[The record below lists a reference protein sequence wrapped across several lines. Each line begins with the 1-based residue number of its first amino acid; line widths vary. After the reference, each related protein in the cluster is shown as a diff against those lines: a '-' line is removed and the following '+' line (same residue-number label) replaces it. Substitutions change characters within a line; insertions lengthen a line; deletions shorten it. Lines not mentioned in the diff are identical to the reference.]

1 MSYRTTVVLLAVLII
16 LAGAVYYL
24 QKQPTAAEVA
34 QKQKTPQIVTF
45 ASTDAT
51 KLVVSGTDKTTSI
64 VKSGATWNLE
74 LPQPGPAD
82 NGRVNG
88 WADQLG
94 QLTADRVIDEASD
107 LGGYGLA
114 QPKFSVEVDL
124 QGGKTVKLAFGDKTP
139 DGSDYY
145 VRFPDDQ
152 TKAKSVYLVNA
163 PLGDDLSSALTKP
176 PQALPTP
183 TALPT
188 LVPGPTSAVT
198 PAATPLASPTP

>member
-1 MSYRTTVVLLAVLII
+1 MSYRTTAILLAVLII

-34 QKQKTPQIVTF
+34 QQQKTPQIVNF
-45 ASTDAT
+45 ATTDAT
-51 KLVVSGTDKTTSI
+51 KLVVSGTITTTSI
-64 VKSGATWNLE
+64 VKSGTTWNLE
-74 LPQPGPAD
+74 QPQPGPAD

-94 QLTADRVIDEASD
+94 QLTADRVIDGASD
-107 LGGYGLA
+107 LGTYGLA

-145 VRFPDDQ
+145 VWFPDDQ

-163 PLGDDLSSALTKP
+163 PLGDELSSALTKP
-176 PQALPTP
+176 PQAVPTP

-188 LVPGPTSAVT
+188 LVPGPTWAIT
-198 PAATPLASPTP
+198 PAGTPLASPTP

>member
-1 MSYRTTVVLLAVLII
+1 MSYRTTVVFLVVLII

-24 QKQPTAAEVA
+24 QQQPTAANVA
-34 QKQKTPQIVTF
+34 QQQKTPQIVTF

-51 KLVVSGTDKTTSI
+51 KLVVSSTDKTTSL
-64 VKSGATWNLE
+64 VKSGTIWNLE
-74 LPQPGPAD
+74 QPQPGPAD

-94 QLTADRVIDEASD
+94 QLTADRVIDGATD
-107 LGGYGLA
+107 LGTYGLA
-114 QPKFSVEVDL
+114 QPKFLLEVDL
-124 QGGKTVKLAFGDKTP
+124 QGGTTVKLAFGDKTP

-176 PQALPTP
+176 PQAVATP
-183 TALPT
+183 AALPT
-188 LVPGPTSAVT
+188 LVPLPASAIT
-198 PAATPLASPTP
+198 PAGTPLASPTP